1 MLEKHGHSQNLFM
14 YALAQMKRRRYAT
27 AQAFW
32 VFAYDNLIKE
42 QHDRTGK
49 TRENKTLGTLITE
62 IEEYYQ
68 QQKLLLKY
76 KEDIRNLRKLNSSR
90 IKIVHGSFINE
101 HKEEGRLQKIMEAL
115 MYLIFDKNEKLE
127 NVKRQITPELLTDL
141 ELKFGD
147 RIAYKREELKE
158 YYSIKQRDFNN
169 DFLFEEKIWKLKYT
183 IEDYL
188 KLPEY
193 KELSELRTGLVSEFS
208 VDSEWI
214 WLPIGFSIDNEN
226 ERVRKTIVS
235 VLIMRNTRVRI
246 YLDFGTMAIESREK
260 YYTLLNKED
269 FRKLL
274 KELCEQE
281 PKIEFWQVIHYSSI
295 IDRIS
300 IKQWLEGN
308 QECCCKV
315 NNLINEEKQSL
326 KGTKS
331 RRSNI
336 LLFGKEFPE
345 DYFSQE
351 KKIEDF
357 AEDILEVVKILK
369 PFLDIIEQEVKVG

>member
-147 RIAYKREELKE
+147 RIAYKREEL
-158 YYSIKQRDFNN
+158 
-169 DFLFEEKIWKLKYT
+169 
-183 IEDYL
+183 
-188 KLPEY
+188 
-193 KELSELRTGLVSEFS
+193 
-208 VDSEWI
+208 
-214 WLPIGFSIDNEN
+214 
-226 ERVRKTIVS
+226 
-235 VLIMRNTRVRI
+235 
-246 YLDFGTMAIESREK
+246 
-260 YYTLLNKED
+260 LN
-269 FRKLL
+269 
-274 KELCEQE
+274 
-281 PKIEFWQVIHYSSI
+281 
-295 IDRIS
+295 
-300 IKQWLEGN
+300 
-308 QECCCKV
+308 
-315 NNLINEEKQSL
+315 
-326 KGTKS
+326 
-331 RRSNI
+331 
-336 LLFGKEFPE
+336 
-345 DYFSQE
+345 
-351 KKIEDF
+351 F
-357 AEDILEVVKILK
+357 A
-369 PFLDIIEQEVKVG
+369 